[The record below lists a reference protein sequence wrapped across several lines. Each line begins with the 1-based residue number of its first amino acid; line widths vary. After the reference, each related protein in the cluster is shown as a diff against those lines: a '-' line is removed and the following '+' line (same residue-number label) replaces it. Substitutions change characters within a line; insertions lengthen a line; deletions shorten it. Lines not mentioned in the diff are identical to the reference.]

1 MIAGNQILL
10 PMENSIYKRLFKLV
24 IKYWPFLVVSTLTA
38 FIYVL
43 LNSISIWLTASLINN
58 ILSDFNKLVG
68 EQFQFASSSSLTL
81 NEKLKYWTNG
91 LILRDTAKETLQ
103 VLCVSILIIFLLKNV
118 FLYLK
123 NITLTIV
130 QFRLITELRNKLY
143 IHFHK
148 LSLSFFNQ
156 HKSGELTSIVVNDVA
171 NMRQAL
177 TIGFQRI
184 FVEPIN
190 IIAFTALLFIISW
203 KLALIAITI
212 IPLAG
217 LVIVNISR
225 SIRRKSRR
233 TAVKIA
239 GITNIL
245 TETLTSMRVVKAFS
259 MEDYEVDRFSN
270 ETRNYYNLIFRRAR
284 LRSLAPPITETM
296 GVIIGVALLWV
307 GGTEVLN
314 AQGLTSEDFIR
325 FILIMFSGLQPIRS
339 LSNVFAEIQVGA
351 ASAERVFVILDN
363 PPTIVDEFDAVI
375 IDTFEDKI
383 QIKDVS
389 FKYESEDIVL
399 KNISFEI
406 EKGSAVALVGS
417 SGAGKSTLADL
428 IPRFYDVNQ
437 GAIEIDGQDIRHVTL
452 NSLRRLMGIVTQE
465 TILFNDTIKANI
477 AYGQKDVD
485 DKQVIAAAT
494 AANALEFIEEL
505 PEGLDTVIGEKGVKL
520 SGGQRQRLAIA
531 RAIMKNPPILIL
543 DEATSALDTESERL
557 VQEALGTLMTDR
569 TVLVIAHRLSTVT
582 NADKIIVLEKGQI
595 KEMGT
600 HDELIQKNGLY
611 SNLYNVQ
618 FN

>member
-1 MIAGNQILL
+1 M
-10 PMENSIYKRLFKLV
+10 
-24 IKYWPFLVVSTLTA
+24 
-38 FIYVL
+38 
-43 LNSISIWLTASLINN
+43 
-58 ILSDFNKLVG
+58 
-68 EQFQFASSSSLTL
+68 
-81 NEKLKYWTNG
+81 
-91 LILRDTAKETLQ
+91 
-103 VLCVSILIIFLLKNV
+103 
-118 FLYLK
+118 
-123 NITLTIV
+123 
-130 QFRLITELRNKLY
+130 
-143 IHFHK
+143 
-148 LSLSFFNQ
+148 
-156 HKSGELTSIVVNDVA
+156 
-171 NMRQAL
+171 
-177 TIGFQRI
+177 
-184 FVEPIN
+184 
-190 IIAFTALLFIISW
+190 
-203 KLALIAITI
+203 
-212 IPLAG
+212 
-217 LVIVNISR
+217 
-225 SIRRKSRR
+225 
-233 TAVKIA
+233 
-239 GITNIL
+239 
-245 TETLTSMRVVKAFS
+245 
-259 MEDYEVDRFSN
+259 
-270 ETRNYYNLIFRRAR
+270 
-284 LRSLAPPITETM
+284 
-296 GVIIGVALLWV
+296 

-383 QIKDVS
+383 QINDVS
-389 FKYESEDIVL
+389 FEYESDDTVL
-399 KNISFEI
+399 KNISFDI

-417 SGAGKSTLADL
+417 SGSEKSTLADL

-465 TILFNDTIKANI
+465 TILFNDTIRANI
-477 AYGQKDVD
+477 AYGQKNID

-505 PEGLDTVIGEKGVKL
+505 PEGLNTVIGEKGVKL
-520 SGGQRQRLAIA
+520 SGGQKQRLAIA

-582 NADKIIVLEKGQI
+582 NADNIIVLEKGQI

-600 HDELIQKNGLY
+600 HDELIKKNGLY
-611 SNLYNVQ
+611 SNLYTVQ

>member
-1 MIAGNQILL
+1 
-10 PMENSIYKRLFKLV
+10 MENSIYKRLFKLV

-43 LNSISIWLTASLINN
+43 LNTISIWLTASLINN

-91 LILRDTAKETLQ
+91 LILRDTAKDTLQ
-103 VLCVSILIIFLLKNV
+103 ILCVSILIIFILKNV

-123 NITLTIV
+123 NIMLTIV

-177 TIGFQRI
+177 TTSFQRI

-190 IIAFTALLFIISW
+190 IIAFSVLLFIISW

-217 LVIVNISR
+217 FVIFNISR

-239 GITNIL
+239 GITNII
-245 TETLTSMRVVKAFS
+245 TETLTSMRVVKAFA
-259 MEDYEVDRFSN
+259 MEDYEVSRFTK
-270 ETRNYYNLIFRRAR
+270 ETKNYYNLIFRRAR
-284 LRSLAPPITETM
+284 LRSLAPPITEIM
-296 GVIIGVALLWV
+296 GVFIGVALLWV
-307 GGTEVLN
+307 GGTEVLS

-325 FILIMFSGLQPIRS
+325 FILIMFSALQPIRS

-351 ASAERVFVILDN
+351 ASAERVFGILDTE
-363 PPTIVDEFDAVI
+363 PAILDSDEVIEDVAFNESVTFDHVFFQY
-375 IDTFEDKI
+375 DDG
-383 QIKDVS
+383 DVQ
-389 FKYESEDIVL
+389 VL
-399 KNISFEI
+399 QDISFSLN
-406 EKGSAVALVGS
+406 KGSVVALVGV
-417 SGAGKSTLADL
+417 SGAGKSTTADL
-428 IPRFYDVNQ
+428 IPRFFEPTE
-437 GAIEIDGQDIRHVTL
+437 GAVQLDGVDIRKFKTRA
-452 NSLRRLMGIVTQE
+452 LRQLMGIVTQE
-465 TILFNDTIKANI
+465 TILFNDTISGNI
-477 AYGQKDVD
+477 AYG
-485 DKQVIAAAT
+485 KQDIPIERIRKAAA
-494 AANALEFIEEL
+494 AANALEFIDKL
-505 PEGLDTVIGEKGVKL
+505 PEGFDTIIGEKGVRL

-531 RAIMKNPPILIL
+531 RALFKDPPILIL
-543 DEATSALDTESERL
+543 DEATSSLDIESEKK
-557 VQEALGTLMTDR
+557 VQEAMDRLMKDR
-569 TVLVIAHRLSTVT
+569 TVLVIAHRLSTIV
-582 NADKIIVLEKGQI
+582 NADNIIVLDGGKIVET
-595 KEMGT
+595 GT
-600 HDELIQKNGLY
+600 HEQLLGQNGIY
-611 SNLYNVQ
+611 KNLYNVQ
-618 FN
+618 FSN

>member
-1 MIAGNQILL
+1 
-10 PMENSIYKRLFKLV
+10 MENSIYKRLFKLV

-43 LNSISIWLTASLINN
+43 LNTISIWLTASLINN

-91 LILRDTAKETLQ
+91 LILRDTAKDTLQ
-103 VLCVSILIIFLLKNV
+103 ILCVSILIIFILKNV

-123 NITLTIV
+123 NIMLTIV

-177 TIGFQRI
+177 TTSFQRI

-190 IIAFTALLFIISW
+190 IIAFSVLLFIISW

-217 LVIVNISR
+217 FVIVNISR

-239 GITNIL
+239 GITNII
-245 TETLTSMRVVKAFS
+245 TETLTSMRVVKAFA
-259 MEDYEVDRFSN
+259 MEDYEVGRFTK
-270 ETRNYYNLIFRRAR
+270 ETKNYYNLIFRRAR
-284 LRSLAPPITETM
+284 LRSLAPPITEIM
-296 GVIIGVALLWV
+296 GVFIGVALLWV
-307 GGTEVLN
+307 GGTEVLS

-325 FILIMFSGLQPIRS
+325 FILIMFSALQPIRS

-351 ASAERVFVILDN
+351 ASAERVFGILDTQ
-363 PPTIVDEFDAVI
+363 PAILDSDEVIEDVAFNESVTFDHVFFQY
-375 IDTFEDKI
+375 DDG
-383 QIKDVS
+383 DVQ
-389 FKYESEDIVL
+389 VL
-399 KNISFEI
+399 QDISFSLN
-406 EKGSAVALVGS
+406 KGSVVALVGV
-417 SGAGKSTLADL
+417 SGAGKSTTADL
-428 IPRFYDVNQ
+428 IPRFFEPTE
-437 GAIEIDGQDIRHVTL
+437 GAVQLDGVDIRKFKTRA
-452 NSLRRLMGIVTQE
+452 LRQLMGIVTQE
-465 TILFNDTIKANI
+465 TILFNDTISGNI
-477 AYGQKDVD
+477 AYG
-485 DKQVIAAAT
+485 KQDIPIERIRKAAA
-494 AANALEFIEEL
+494 AANALEFIDKL
-505 PEGLDTVIGEKGVKL
+505 PEGFDTIIGEKGVRL

-531 RAIMKNPPILIL
+531 RALLKDPPILIL
-543 DEATSALDTESERL
+543 DEATSSLDIESEKK
-557 VQEALGTLMTDR
+557 VQEAMDRLMKDR
-569 TVLVIAHRLSTVT
+569 TVLVIAHRLSTIV
-582 NADKIIVLEKGQI
+582 NADNIIVLDGGKIVET
-595 KEMGT
+595 GT
-600 HDELIQKNGLY
+600 HEQLLGQNGIY
-611 SNLYNVQ
+611 KNLYNVQ
-618 FN
+618 FSN

>member
-1 MIAGNQILL
+1 
-10 PMENSIYKRLFKLV
+10 MENSIYKRLFKLV

-43 LNSISIWLTASLINN
+43 LNTVSIWLTASLINN

-91 LILRDTAKETLQ
+91 LILRDTAKDTLQ
-103 VLCVSILIIFLLKNV
+103 ILCVSILIIFILKNV

-123 NITLTIV
+123 NIMLTIV

-177 TIGFQRI
+177 TTSFQRI

-190 IIAFTALLFIISW
+190 IIAFSVLLFIISW

-217 LVIVNISR
+217 FVIVNISR

-239 GITNIL
+239 GITNII
-245 TETLTSMRVVKAFS
+245 TETLTSMRVVKAFA
-259 MEDYEVDRFSN
+259 MEDYEVSRFTK
-270 ETRNYYNLIFRRAR
+270 ETKNYYNLIFRRAR
-284 LRSLAPPITETM
+284 LRSLAPPITEIM
-296 GVIIGVALLWV
+296 GVFIGVALLWV
-307 GGTEVLN
+307 GGTEVLS

-325 FILIMFSGLQPIRS
+325 FILIMFSALQPIRS

-351 ASAERVFVILDN
+351 ASAERVFGILDTE
-363 PPTIVDEFDAVI
+363 PAILDSDEVIEDVAFNESVTFDHVFFQY
-375 IDTFEDKI
+375 DDG
-383 QIKDVS
+383 DVQ
-389 FKYESEDIVL
+389 VL
-399 KNISFEI
+399 QDISFSLN
-406 EKGSAVALVGS
+406 KGSVVALVGV
-417 SGAGKSTLADL
+417 SGAGKSTTADL
-428 IPRFYDVNQ
+428 IPRFFEPTE
-437 GAIEIDGQDIRHVTL
+437 GAVQLDGVDIRKFQTRA
-452 NSLRRLMGIVTQE
+452 LRQLMGIVTQE
-465 TILFNDTIKANI
+465 TILFNDTISGNI
-477 AYGQKDVD
+477 AYG
-485 DKQVIAAAT
+485 KQDIPIERIRKAAA
-494 AANALEFIEEL
+494 AANALEFIDKL
-505 PEGLDTVIGEKGVKL
+505 PEGFDTIIGEKGVRL

-531 RAIMKNPPILIL
+531 RALFKDPPILIL
-543 DEATSALDTESERL
+543 DEATSSLDIESEKK
-557 VQEALGTLMTDR
+557 VQEAMDRLMKDR
-569 TVLVIAHRLSTVT
+569 TVLVIAHRLSTIV
-582 NADKIIVLEKGQI
+582 NADNIIVLDGGKIVET
-595 KEMGT
+595 GT
-600 HDELIQKNGLY
+600 HEQLLGQNGIY
-611 SNLYNVQ
+611 KNLYNVQ
-618 FN
+618 FSN

>member
-1 MIAGNQILL
+1 
-10 PMENSIYKRLFKLV
+10 MENSIYKRLFKLV

-43 LNSISIWLTASLINN
+43 LNTISIWLTASLINN

-91 LILRDTAKETLQ
+91 LILRDTAKDTLQ
-103 VLCVSILIIFLLKNV
+103 ILCVSILIIFILKNV

-123 NITLTIV
+123 NIMLTIV

-177 TIGFQRI
+177 TTSFQRI

-190 IIAFTALLFIISW
+190 IIAFSVLLFIISW

-217 LVIVNISR
+217 FVIVNISR

-239 GITNIL
+239 GITNII
-245 TETLTSMRVVKAFS
+245 TETLTSMRVVKAFA
-259 MEDYEVDRFSN
+259 MEDYEVSRFTK
-270 ETRNYYNLIFRRAR
+270 ETKNYYNLIFRRAR
-284 LRSLAPPITETM
+284 LRSLAPPITEIM
-296 GVIIGVALLWV
+296 GVFIGVALLWV
-307 GGTEVLN
+307 GGTEVLS

-325 FILIMFSGLQPIRS
+325 FILIMFSALQPIRS

-351 ASAERVFVILDN
+351 ASAERVFGILDTE
-363 PPTIVDEFDAVI
+363 PAILDSDEVIENVAFNESVTFDHVFFQY
-375 IDTFEDKI
+375 DDG
-383 QIKDVS
+383 DVQ
-389 FKYESEDIVL
+389 VL
-399 KNISFEI
+399 QDISFSLN
-406 EKGSAVALVGS
+406 KGSVVALVGV
-417 SGAGKSTLADL
+417 SGAGKSTTADL
-428 IPRFYDVNQ
+428 IPRFFEPTE
-437 GAIEIDGQDIRHVTL
+437 GAVQLDGVDIRKFKTRA
-452 NSLRRLMGIVTQE
+452 LRQLMGIVTQE
-465 TILFNDTIKANI
+465 TILFNDTISGNI
-477 AYGQKDVD
+477 AYG
-485 DKQVIAAAT
+485 KQDIPIERIRKAAA
-494 AANALEFIEEL
+494 AANALEFIDKL
-505 PEGLDTVIGEKGVKL
+505 PEGFDTIIGEKGVRL

-531 RAIMKNPPILIL
+531 RALFKDPPILIL
-543 DEATSALDTESERL
+543 DEATSSLDIESEKK
-557 VQEALGTLMTDR
+557 VQEAMDRLMKDR
-569 TVLVIAHRLSTVT
+569 TVLVIAHRLSTIV
-582 NADKIIVLEKGQI
+582 NADNIIVLDGGKIVET
-595 KEMGT
+595 GT
-600 HDELIQKNGLY
+600 HEQLLGQNGIY
-611 SNLYNVQ
+611 KNLYNVQ
-618 FN
+618 FSN

>member
-1 MIAGNQILL
+1 
-10 PMENSIYKRLFKLV
+10 MENSIYKRLFKLV

-43 LNSISIWLTASLINN
+43 LNTISIWLTASLINN

-91 LILRDTAKETLQ
+91 LILRDTAKDTLQ
-103 VLCVSILIIFLLKNV
+103 ILCVSILIIFILKNV

-123 NITLTIV
+123 NIMLTIV

-177 TIGFQRI
+177 TTSFQRI

-190 IIAFTALLFIISW
+190 IIAFSVLLFIISW

-217 LVIVNISR
+217 FVIVNISR

-239 GITNIL
+239 GITNII
-245 TETLTSMRVVKAFS
+245 TETLTSMRVVKAFA
-259 MEDYEVDRFSN
+259 MEDYEVSRFTK
-270 ETRNYYNLIFRRAR
+270 ETKNYYNLIFRRAR
-284 LRSLAPPITETM
+284 LRSLAPPITEIM
-296 GVIIGVALLWV
+296 GVFIGVALLWV
-307 GGTEVLN
+307 GGTEVLS

-325 FILIMFSGLQPIRS
+325 FILIMFSALQPIRS

-351 ASAERVFVILDN
+351 ASAERVFGILDTE
-363 PPTIVDEFDAVI
+363 PAILDSDEVIEDVAFNESVTFDHVFFQY
-375 IDTFEDKI
+375 DDG
-383 QIKDVS
+383 DVQ
-389 FKYESEDIVL
+389 VL
-399 KNISFEI
+399 QDISFSLN
-406 EKGSAVALVGS
+406 KGSVVALVGV
-417 SGAGKSTLADL
+417 SGAGKSTTADL
-428 IPRFYDVNQ
+428 IPRFFEPTE
-437 GAIEIDGQDIRHVTL
+437 GAVQLDGVDIRKFQTRA
-452 NSLRRLMGIVTQE
+452 LRQLMGIVTQE
-465 TILFNDTIKANI
+465 TILFNDTISGNI
-477 AYGQKDVD
+477 AYGKKDIPIERIR
-485 DKQVIAAAT
+485 KAAA
-494 AANALEFIEEL
+494 AANALEFIDKL
-505 PEGLDTVIGEKGVKL
+505 PEGFDTIIGEKGVRL

-531 RAIMKNPPILIL
+531 RALFKDPPILIL
-543 DEATSALDTESERL
+543 DEATSSLDIESEKK
-557 VQEALGTLMTDR
+557 VQEAMDRLMKDR
-569 TVLVIAHRLSTVT
+569 TVLVIAHRLSTIV
-582 NADKIIVLEKGQI
+582 NADNIIVLDGGKIVET
-595 KEMGT
+595 GT
-600 HDELIQKNGLY
+600 HEQLLGQNGIY
-611 SNLYNVQ
+611 KNLYNVQ
-618 FN
+618 FSN

>member
-1 MIAGNQILL
+1 
-10 PMENSIYKRLFKLV
+10 MENSIYKRLLKLV
-24 IKYWPFLVVSTLTA
+24 KKYWPFLVVSTLTA

-184 FVEPIN
+184 LVEPIN

-417 SGAGKSTLADL
+417 SGSGKSTLADL

-505 PEGLDTVIGEKGVKL
+505 PEGLNTVIGEKGVKL

>member
-1 MIAGNQILL
+1 M
-10 PMENSIYKRLFKLV
+10 
-24 IKYWPFLVVSTLTA
+24 
-38 FIYVL
+38 
-43 LNSISIWLTASLINN
+43 
-58 ILSDFNKLVG
+58 SDFNKLVG

-217 LVIVNISR
+217 FVIFNISR

-383 QIKDVS
+383 QINDVS

>member
-1 MIAGNQILL
+1 
-10 PMENSIYKRLFKLV
+10 
-24 IKYWPFLVVSTLTA
+24 
-38 FIYVL
+38 
-43 LNSISIWLTASLINN
+43 
-58 ILSDFNKLVG
+58 LSDFNKLVG

-156 HKSGELTSIVVNDVA
+156 HKSGELTSIVVNDVG

-184 FVEPIN
+184 LVEPIN

-417 SGAGKSTLADL
+417 SGSGKSTLADL

>member
-1 MIAGNQILL
+1 M
-10 PMENSIYKRLFKLV
+10 
-24 IKYWPFLVVSTLTA
+24 
-38 FIYVL
+38 
-43 LNSISIWLTASLINN
+43 
-58 ILSDFNKLVG
+58 SDFNKLVA

-118 FLYLK
+118 FFYLK

-143 IHFHK
+143 KHFHK

-239 GITNIL
+239 GITNII
-245 TETLTSMRVVKAFS
+245 TETLTSMRVVKAFA

-270 ETRNYYNLIFRRAR
+270 ETSNYYNLIFRRAR

-296 GVIIGVALLWV
+296 GVFIGVALLWV

-383 QIKDVS
+383 QINDVS
-389 FKYESEDIVL
+389 FEYESDDTVL
-399 KNISFEI
+399 KNISFDI

-417 SGAGKSTLADL
+417 SGSGKSTLADL

-465 TILFNDTIKANI
+465 TILFNDTIRANI

-505 PEGLDTVIGEKGVKL
+505 PEGLNTVIGEKGVKL
-520 SGGQRQRLAIA
+520 SGGQKQRLAIA

-557 VQEALGTLMTDR
+557 VQEALGTLMADR

-582 NADKIIVLEKGQI
+582 NADNIIVLEKGQI

-600 HDELIQKNGLY
+600 HDELIKKNGLY
-611 SNLYNVQ
+611 SNLYTVQ

>member
-1 MIAGNQILL
+1 M
-10 PMENSIYKRLFKLV
+10 
-24 IKYWPFLVVSTLTA
+24 
-38 FIYVL
+38 
-43 LNSISIWLTASLINN
+43 
-58 ILSDFNKLVG
+58 SDFNKLVA

-103 VLCVSILIIFLLKNV
+103 VLCVSILIIFLLKNI
-118 FLYLK
+118 FFYLK

-143 IHFHK
+143 KHFHK

-190 IIAFTALLFIISW
+190 IIAFTVLLFIISW

-239 GITNIL
+239 GITNII
-245 TETLTSMRVVKAFS
+245 TETLTSMRVVKAFA

-270 ETRNYYNLIFRRAR
+270 ETSNYYNLIFRRAR

-296 GVIIGVALLWV
+296 GVFIGVALLWV

-383 QIKDVS
+383 QINDVS
-389 FKYESEDIVL
+389 FEYESDDTVL
-399 KNISFEI
+399 KNISFDI

-417 SGAGKSTLADL
+417 SGSGKSTLADL

-465 TILFNDTIKANI
+465 TILFNDTIRANI
-477 AYGQKDVD
+477 AYGQKNID

-505 PEGLDTVIGEKGVKL
+505 PEGLNTVIGEKGVKL
-520 SGGQRQRLAIA
+520 SGGQKQRLAIA

-582 NADKIIVLEKGQI
+582 NADNIIVLEKGQI

-600 HDELIQKNGLY
+600 HDELIKKNGLY
-611 SNLYNVQ
+611 SNLYTVQ